1 MSLTRK
7 EFLST
12 VMNAAAGAAG
22 AALLVACGGGS
33 GDDDDTGGNCVM
45 AGASVNI
52 SGNHGHSMSVSATD
66 VMMGVAK
73 MYDITGSVTDHGH
86 MVTISVGAFAML
98 ANNESAMTVS
108 TSGGGHTHNIMI
120 TCR

>member
-12 VMNAAAGAAG
+12 VMKAAAGAAG
-22 AALLVACGGGS
+22 GALLVGCGGS
-33 GDDDDTGGNCVM
+33 GDDDDTGGGNCLM
-45 AGASVNI
+45 AGTTVSI
-52 SGNHGHSMSVSATD
+52 SANHGHSMTVTSAEI
-66 VMMGVAK
+66 MQGAAK
-73 MYDITGSVTDHGH
+73 TYTLTGAPDHDH

-98 ANNESAMTVS
+98 ANNETAMTIS
-108 TSGGGHTHNIMI
+108 TSGGGHTHNITI